1 MAASTPGRSGPRAP
15 PLLSPGSPTRMSR
28 LQEKDE
34 LRHLNDRLA
43 AYIERVRS
51 LEADKSVLRLQLEE
65 REEVSSREVTNL
77 RLLYET
83 ELADARKLLDLTA
96 NEKARLQVELGKT
109 REEHRQLQARNAKK
123 ESDLGLAQNQLRDAE
138 AKLNSREAELATARS
153 NKRGLEEQLEDLKA
167 QISEL
172 ESSLRDTTKQLHDEM
187 LWRVDLENKMQTLK
201 EQLDFEKNVHSQELH
216 EMKTRH
222 DTKIVEIDSGRRI
235 EFESKLAEALQE
247 LRQDHEQQIKE
258 YKDQLEKTFSAKLEN
273 AQLAAAKN
281 SDYASASRE
290 EIMSTKIR
298 IDTLASQ
305 LNQYQ
310 KQNSALENKV
320 RDLQQMLDH
329 THDLHR
335 RQMNE
340 KDREVAEMRQK
351 LQEQLEEYEQLLDV
365 KLALDMEINA
375 YRKMLEGEEQRLK
388 LSPSPAQRSTVS
400 RTSSRH
406 SSRLPRGKK
415 RKLDENESTSSSTA
429 YKIIRNANSSGPVS
443 IEDVDP
449 EGKYVRL
456 LNSSDELLSEKI
468 SGAEGTKLD
477 NDFQEME
484 RKIDI
489 TNKVVAELLSKTT
502 EYLQPNPAYRARLG
516 MLNTMSKIR
525 GQVKTTGYPQTEGLL
540 GDTMLRYGRELGE
553 ESEFGS
559 ALLDVGEC
567 MKQMAE
573 VKDSLDINVKQN
585 FLDPLQCLQD
595 KDLKE
600 IVYHLKKLEGRR
612 LDYDYKKKR
621 QGKIADEEI
630 QQAVEKFEESKEL
643 AERSMFN
650 FLENDIEQVS
660 QLAVL
665 AEAALDYHRQSTQIL
680 EDLHS
685 RLHNRMNS
693 ASSRPKREHQSRS
706 IMSAIESNEKLQ
718 HNGVS
723 CNSSIKLSG
732 STIHLDQP
740 CCRALYDFDPE
751 NEGELGFKEGDII
764 TLTNQ
769 IDENWFE
776 GMVNGESGFFPINYV
791 EVVVPLPQ

>member
-456 LNSSDELLSEKI
+456 LNSSDEDRPLSGWTVIRQHRSLPEITYKLPGRFILRAGQCVTIWAADAGALHSPPTDLIWKSQKSWGTEDDVKLTLLDSTREECAEFTLIRVQREEGETDDELLEEELSE
-468 SGAEGTKLD
+468 
-477 NDFQEME
+477 F
-484 RKIDI
+484 R
-489 TNKVVAELLSKTT
+489 V
-502 EYLQPNPAYRARLG
+502 RAH
-516 MLNTMSKIR
+516 
-525 GQVKTTGYPQTEGLL
+525 QT
-540 GDTMLRYGRELGE
+540 
-553 ESEFGS
+553 
-559 ALLDVGEC
+559 V
-567 MKQMAE
+567 
-573 VKDSLDINVKQN
+573 
-585 FLDPLQCLQD
+585 DP
-595 KDLKE
+595 
-600 IVYHLKKLEGRR
+600 
-612 LDYDYKKKR
+612 
-621 QGKIADEEI
+621 
-630 QQAVEKFEESKEL
+630 
-643 AERSMFN
+643 
-650 FLENDIEQVS
+650 
-660 QLAVL
+660 
-665 AEAALDYHRQSTQIL
+665 
-680 EDLHS
+680 
-685 RLHNRMNS
+685 
-693 ASSRPKREHQSRS
+693 
-706 IMSAIESNEKLQ
+706 
-718 HNGVS
+718 S
-723 CNSSIKLSG
+723 CSV
-732 STIHLDQP
+732 
-740 CCRALYDFDPE
+740 
-751 NEGELGFKEGDII
+751 
-764 TLTNQ
+764 
-769 IDENWFE
+769 
-776 GMVNGESGFFPINYV
+776 M
-791 EVVVPLPQ
+791 

>member
-1 MAASTPGRSGPRAP
+1 MADMAASTPGRGGPRAP

-77 RLLYET
+77 RVLYET

-96 NEKARLQVELGKT
+96 NEKARLQVELGKI

-201 EQLDFEKNVHSQELH
+201 ERLDFEKNLHGQELH

-222 DTKIVEIDSGRRI
+222 DTRIVEIDSGRRI

-298 IDTLASQ
+298 IDSLASQ

-329 THDLHR
+329 THDSHR

-406 SSRLPRGKK
+406 SSHLPRGKK
-415 RKLDENESTSSSTA
+415 RKLDNESTSSITG

-449 EGKYVRL
+449 DGKYVRL
-456 LNSSDELLSEKI
+456 LNSSDEDRPLSGWTVIRQHRSLPEISYKLPVRYILRAGQRVTIWAADAGALHSPPTDLVWKSQKSWGTEDDVKLTLLDSTREECAEFTIIRVQREEGETDDELLEEELSE
-468 SGAEGTKLD
+468 
-477 NDFQEME
+477 F
-484 RKIDI
+484 R
-489 TNKVVAELLSKTT
+489 V
-502 EYLQPNPAYRARLG
+502 
-516 MLNTMSKIR
+516 
-525 GQVKTTGYPQTEGLL
+525 
-540 GDTMLRYGRELGE
+540 
-553 ESEFGS
+553 
-559 ALLDVGEC
+559 
-567 MKQMAE
+567 
-573 VKDSLDINVKQN
+573 
-585 FLDPLQCLQD
+585 
-595 KDLKE
+595 
-600 IVYHLKKLEGRR
+600 
-612 LDYDYKKKR
+612 
-621 QGKIADEEI
+621 
-630 QQAVEKFEESKEL
+630 
-643 AERSMFN
+643 RS
-650 FLENDIEQVS
+650 
-660 QLAVL
+660 
-665 AEAALDYHRQSTQIL
+665 
-680 EDLHS
+680 
-685 RLHNRMNS
+685 
-693 ASSRPKREHQSRS
+693 
-706 IMSAIESNEKLQ
+706 
-718 HNGVS
+718 
-723 CNSSIKLSG
+723 
-732 STIHLDQP
+732 
-740 CCRALYDFDPE
+740 
-751 NEGELGFKEGDII
+751 
-764 TLTNQ
+764 
-769 IDENWFE
+769 
-776 GMVNGESGFFPINYV
+776 
-791 EVVVPLPQ
+791 